1 MTTQTVGRSSRRPAL
16 LGFGVG
22 VAMAFVA
29 TMLALMFNL
38 FERLLDIL
46 VPGALLLDPLRD
58 SMADWNGL
66 LNMLLVGLVNG
77 AIYAAAFVFVAAVVA
92 GVRGRSGRP

>member
-1 MTTQTVGRSSRRPAL
+1 MTTQTVGRSTRRPAL

-22 VAMAFVA
+22 FLMALVA

-46 VPGALLLDPLRD
+46 VPGALLLGPLRD
-58 SMADWNGL
+58 AMADWNGL
-66 LNMLLVGLVNG
+66 LNMVLVGLVNG
-77 AIYAAAFVFVAAVVA
+77 MVYAAAFVLVAAVVA
-92 GVRGRSGRP
+92 GARSSR